1 MTRRICLALSH
12 SIEEYDQLRLL
23 HEIGHEVTSL
33 GGYID
38 PAHPHDDKRPAL
50 PEVPMVQV
58 VKDAVDGI
66 GAPDNLAAAQEHIP
80 DAVLDWA
87 DTIIYHHFLHRL
99 YGQWP
104 RIADWLRGDPSRRV
118 IWRTVGQS
126 VDGNERDAQQFHR
139 EGMEIVRY
147 SPKERNIPNFAGQD
161 ALIRFY
167 KDPNEW
173 QGWTGSDAVVGNV
186 TQHLLQRDP
195 YTNFGFWRDATEGLP
210 TLPAGPGSN
219 AIGGLGSLDYHEM
232 QAYLRRIRCYLYT
245 GTQPASYTLGLIEA
259 MMTGVP
265 VVSIGPSHMQ
275 LFPYV
280 PDMFEGHTIAWFWN
294 DDAQQV
300 QGVLQNLLSHP
311 DEAQEHSRWMRERA
325 IDLFGKDEIK
335 ADWAAYLA

>member
-1 MTRRICLALSH
+1 
-12 SIEEYDQLRLL
+12 
-23 HEIGHEVTSL
+23 
-33 GGYID
+33 
-38 PAHPHDDKRPAL
+38 
-50 PEVPMVQV
+50 MVQA

-66 GAPDNLAAAQEHIP
+66 GAPDNLAAAQELIP

-87 DTIIYHHFLHRL
+87 DTIIYHHYLHRL

-104 RIADWLRGDPSRRV
+104 RIADWLRGDPNRRV

-167 KDPNEW
+167 KDPDEW
-173 QGWTGSDAVVGNV
+173 YGWTGEDAVVGNV
-186 TQHLLQRDP
+186 TQQLLQRDP

-245 GTQPASYTLGLIEA
+245 GYPA
-259 MMTGVP
+259 
-265 VVSIGPSHMQ
+265 
-275 LFPYV
+275 
-280 PDMFEGHTIAWFWN
+280 
-294 DDAQQV
+294 
-300 QGVLQNLLSHP
+300 GVLHP
-311 DEAQEHSRWMRERA
+311 RA
-325 IDLFGKDEIK
+325 DRGDDDRR
-335 ADWAAYLA
+335 AGRVHRAGAHAAVPLRRQDVRGAPDRAHVDR